1 MTLFLLLT
9 DLVILAVYGGYA
21 LVNFQDHFG
30 FILMILL
37 FFMAARVLALSV
49 HRAFSAVNLALIYFL
64 WPYQPLL
71 LLSLYLFYAALYAF
85 LSHKEALQ
93 RRLTQENTR
102 LQVEQKNSRRY
113 LFLKESY
120 DSQIAQNTRLEER
133 RAIAQQIHDLLGHS
147 LTAAVLQLEAAG
159 EVMDGDPEKA
169 KKMLGSAAGMLR
181 TGVSQVRE
189 AVHQMR
195 ADVPMLKQSELR
207 AAADRFRLDSGIL
220 TRYHEEGDLSGL
232 PGSIW
237 QVILANLR
245 EALTNVIRHAG
256 ATEVEI
262 RLQALPGMI
271 RLEVHDNG
279 RGCEKPV
286 EGMGL
291 SGMRERAA
299 EYGGSLILRSDQGMR
314 VITLIPRK
322 AAEDD
327 SRNRD

>member
-1 MTLFLLLT
+1 MSVFDEL
-9 DLVILAVYGGYA
+9 DPYADDAEQRLV
-21 LVNFQDHFG
+21 Q
-30 FILMILL
+30 ME
-37 FFMAARVLALSV
+37 
-49 HRAFSAVNLALIYFL
+49 
-64 WPYQPLL
+64 
-71 LLSLYLFYAALYAF
+71 
-85 LSHKEALQ
+85 K
-93 RRLTQENTR
+93 R
-102 LQVEQKNSRRY
+102 LQKLERYYVEVG
-113 LFLKESY
+113 
-120 DSQIAQNTRLEER
+120 AQN
-133 RAIAQQIHDLLGHS
+133 
-147 LTAAVLQLEAAG
+147 
-159 EVMDGDPEKA
+159 
-169 KKMLGSAAGMLR
+169 
-181 TGVSQVRE
+181 RE
-189 AVHQMR
+189 
-195 ADVPMLKQSELR
+195 LS

-299 EYGGSLILRSDQGMR
+299 SLGGTLTAGPTATGGFR
-314 VITLIPRK
+314 VTAHLPLG
-322 AAEDD
+322 AP
-327 SRNRD
+327 